1 MNDQS
6 TCMGCL
12 IQSDF
17 AKPKDN
23 LMPPFYGDNQIKVHY
38 DGLNLEEQQILRKLG
53 EAWNEFQALSNH
65 IQSDKKE
72 FLDAIHRCQQIIA
85 LRVARRIDPGVWRQ
99 SDES

>member
-17 AKPKDN
+17 AKPKDS
-23 LMPPFYGDNQIKVHY
+23 LIPPCCGDNSFGHY
-38 DGLNLEEQQILRKLG
+38 GGLSFEEQQILHKLV
-53 EAWNEFQALSNH
+53 EAWNEFEALSNH
-65 IQSDKKE
+65 LQSDKKE

-85 LRVARRIDPGVWRQ
+85 LRVARRVDPFIWRQ